1 MMEFLDAITV
11 ILIFTTL
18 LCLYR
23 AIRGPTAWDRVLAI
37 NVIGTKT
44 VVILVLIGFIYN
56 NLFLD
61 VAITYAMINFVS
73 TIAISHFLQE
83 GRVE

>member
-1 MMEFLDAITV
+1 MIGFLNIIV
-11 ILIFTTL
+11 VVLIFTTL

-23 AIRGPTAWDRVLAI
+23 VLWGPTVWDRVLAI

-44 VVILVLIGFIYN
+44 VIILVLIGFIYE

-61 VAITYAMINFVS
+61 VALTYAMINFVS
-73 TIAISHFLQE
+73 TIAVASFLQ
-83 GRVE
+83 GRHEE

>member
-1 MMEFLDAITV
+1 MMEFLDTITV

-23 AIRGPTAWDRVLAI
+23 VIRGPTVWDRVLAI

-73 TIAISHFLQE
+73 TIAISRFLQE
-83 GRVE
+83 ACEE